1 MATLGPVPQRAPVGH
16 GPRGLQRQ
24 RRRVELLHPRPG
36 AVAGVQ
42 VGRGRD
48 RRPVR
53 RPPAAVLRDRRVE
66 RGRPDPQGADVRAHQ
81 RRGQPRRG
89 RQGVLLLPRR
99 HADELVPEVPLPL
112 PARRLPV
119 RGPRGDEPGQEPARL
134 RVRADRHRGVR
145 RQPLRR
151 RRRRVRQARPG
162 RHRGADHRRQPQPRR
177 GDDPPAAVAV
187 VPQHVVDGRREGHVA
202 RRRRRRECR
211 HRRRAHRPRPARV
224 ALCRMPAPLLFTENE
239 SNTERLWGTP
249 NAVAVREGRLS
260 RVRRQ
265 RPGRG
270 GQPGPHRHQGGCPVR
285 VGDPGRGLPCRPAA
299 PVPGRRRPGRR
310 RRPAVRR
317 TDRRGRPVLRLDHA
331 VIDDCPTRLP

>member
-1 MATLGPVPQRAPVGH
+1 M
-16 GPRGLQRQ
+16 
-24 RRRVELLHPRPG
+24 
-36 AVAGVQ
+36 
-42 VGRGRD
+42 
-48 RRPVR
+48 
-53 RPPAAVLRDRRVE
+53 E

-112 PARRLPV
+112 SARRLPV
-119 RGPRGDEPGQEPARL
+119 RGPRGDEPGQEPTRL
-134 RVRADRHRGVR
+134 RVRADRHRSVR

-151 RRRRVRQARPG
+151 RRRRVRQTRPG

-202 RRRRRRECR
+202 RRRRRCERR
-211 HRRRAHRPRPARV
+211 HRRRARRPRPARV
-224 ALCRMPAPLLFTENE
+224 ALCGCPTVAVHR
-239 SNTERLWGTP
+239 ERVEHRTAVGDGER
-249 NAVAVREGRLS
+249 VAVREGRLS

-270 GQPGPHRHQGGCPVR
+270 GQPGPHRYQGGRPVR
-285 VGDPGRGLPCRPAA
+285 AGDPRRGLPCRPAA
-299 PVPGRRRPGRR
+299 PVPGRRR
-310 RRPAVRR
+310 RRPTTSTGSSPPGSPRPTSSTPRSRR
-317 TDRRGRPVLRLDHA
+317 HRRL
-331 VIDDCPTRLP
+331 PTRPP